1 MYDVDKICNIIEKS
15 KETTSRDDVVGYVMS
30 VLLQNLDRTFDKNQK
45 KFHAITIVPIPTDR
59 KWCSLRCMHATF
71 NDFLLSKPK
80 DVWDKLGIKKF
91 EIEEMY
97 TEPYLRT
104 MMVTYNITFK

>member
-1 MYDVDKICNIIEKS
+1 MYDADKIFDIIEKS

-30 VLLQNLDRTFDKNQK
+30 VLLQNIDRRFDKNQK
-45 KFHAITIVPIPTDR
+45 EFHSIAIVPMPTDR

-97 TEPYLRT
+97 TDQWLKH
-104 MMVTYNITFK
+104 MMVTYNVEFK

>member
-1 MYDVDKICNIIEKS
+1 MYDINKICNIIKKS
-15 KETTSRDDVVGYVMS
+15 EETTTRDEVVGYVMS
-30 VLLQNLDRTFDKNQK
+30 ALLQNIDRRFNKYQK
-45 KFHAITIVPIPTDR
+45 EFHSIAIVPMPTDR

-80 DVWDKLGIKKF
+80 DVWNKLGIKKF

-97 TEPYLRT
+97 TDQWLKH
-104 MMVTYNITFK
+104 MMVTYYITFK